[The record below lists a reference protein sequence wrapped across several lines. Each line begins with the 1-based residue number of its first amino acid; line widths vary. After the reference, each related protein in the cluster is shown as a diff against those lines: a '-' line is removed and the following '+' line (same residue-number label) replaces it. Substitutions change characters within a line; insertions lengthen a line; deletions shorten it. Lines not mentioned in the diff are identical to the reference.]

1 VAQDV
6 GPEFKPWYCKK
17 KKKKKSEIQRKGGHI
32 NMLFRIKKVNLD
44 EIIKILSL
52 QNRKRG

>member
-6 GPEFKPWYCKK
+6 GPEFKPWYC